1 MRYAVYII
9 GDQISKLQKT
19 DYHLSENYL
28 GNVNRVF
35 MGEQKVI
42 ENIDIDP
49 EVFIIFEMINVSE
62 QSGVS
67 SNELIGW
74 SILRVFDDGDNF
86 M

>member
-1 MRYAVYII
+1 M
-9 GDQISKLQKT
+9 
-19 DYHLSENYL
+19 

-62 QSGVS
+62 QSGVA

>member
-1 MRYAVYII
+1 
-9 GDQISKLQKT
+9 
-19 DYHLSENYL
+19 
-28 GNVNRVF
+28 